1 MRASHTAE
9 HTPTPWTRQ
18 HPNTKEEHVTSLP
31 APSRGLLDG
40 RRIPS
45 DGLLHGITTRGSVC

>member
-1 MRASHTAE
+1 
-9 HTPTPWTRQ
+9 
-18 HPNTKEEHVTSLP
+18 VTSLP